1 MSSRFFLW
9 HRTCSL
15 CSHNGARSNA
25 RGNNALA
32 SMERDAM
39 VNLML
44 RMVTSPGMGDG
55 VAEGLNTVVGPGRS
69 IPGCISFRIYS
80 DKDDPDVVLLMSQ
93 WRSEDHLNKYIR
105 MPDFRRILT
114 MMETASKAPDL
125 SVQHISW
132 TKGLDYVR
140 EVLEANID

>member
-1 MSSRFFLW
+1 MAQNMLFKSA
-9 HRTCSL
+9 
-15 CSHNGARSNA
+15 HNLTERNI
-25 RGNNALA
+25 RGNAAL
-32 SMERDAM
+32 ERDAM

-44 RMVTSPGMGDG
+44 RMVTSSGMGDE
-55 VAEGLNTVVGPGRS
+55 VANGLNTVVGPARS

-80 DKDDPDVVLLMSQ
+80 DKDDPDVVLLLSQ
-93 WRSEDHLNKYIR
+93 WRSEDQLNKYIR
-105 MPDFRRILT
+105 TPDFRRILA

-140 EVLEANID
+140 EVLEVNID

>member
-1 MSSRFFLW
+1 VHTLSALNV
-9 HRTCSL
+9 TG
-15 CSHNGARSNA
+15 NIV
-25 RGNNALA
+25 RGNAAL
-32 SMERDAM
+32 ERDAM

-55 VAEGLNTVVGPGRS
+55 VANGLHTVVGPARS

-80 DKDDPDVVLLMSQ
+80 DKDDPDVVLLLSQ
-93 WRSEDHLNKYIR
+93 WRSEDQLNKYIR
-105 MPDFRRILT
+105 TPDFRRILA

-125 SVQHISW
+125 SVQQISW

>member
-1 MSSRFFLW
+1 VLSAHDVTGSIV
-9 HRTCSL
+9 
-15 CSHNGARSNA
+15 
-25 RGNNALA
+25 RGSAAL
-32 SMERDAM
+32 ERDSM

-44 RMVTSPGMGDG
+44 RMVTSPGMGGG
-55 VAEGLNTVVGPGRS
+55 VADGLNTVVGPARS

-80 DKDDPDVVLLMSQ
+80 DKDDPDVVLLLSQ
-93 WRSEDHLNKYIR
+93 WRSEDQLNKYIR
-105 MPDFRRILT
+105 MSDFRRILA

>member
-1 MSSRFFLW
+1 MLLSA
-9 HRTCSL
+9 
-15 CSHNGARSNA
+15 HNVTRSIV
-25 RGNNALA
+25 RGNTTL
-32 SMERDAM
+32 ERNAM

-44 RMVTSPGMGDG
+44 RMVTSPGMGGG
-55 VAEGLNTVVGPGRS
+55 VANGLNTVVGPARS

-80 DKDDPDVVLLMSQ
+80 DKDDPDVVLLLSQ
-93 WRSEDHLNKYIR
+93 WRSENDLNEYIR
-105 MPDFRRILT
+105 TPDFRRILA

-125 SVQHISW
+125 SIQQISW

>member
-1 MSSRFFLW
+1 MLSA
-9 HRTCSL
+9 
-15 CSHNGARSNA
+15 HNVTGSIV
-25 RGNNALA
+25 RGNAAL
-32 SMERDAM
+32 ERDAM

-44 RMVTSPGMGDG
+44 RMVTSPGMGDQ
-55 VAEGLNTVVGPGRS
+55 VANGLNTVVGPARS
-69 IPGCISFRIYS
+69 IPGCLNFRIYS
-80 DKDDPDVVLLMSQ
+80 DKDDPEVVFLLSQ
-93 WRSEDHLNKYIR
+93 WHSENDLNKYIR
-105 MPDFRRILT
+105 TPDFRRILA

>member
-1 MSSRFFLW
+1 MLSA
-9 HRTCSL
+9 HDVTG
-15 CSHNGARSNA
+15 NDV
-25 RGNNALA
+25 RGKAAL
-32 SMERDAM
+32 ERDAM

-44 RMVTSPGMGDG
+44 RIVSSSGMGSG
-55 VAEGLNTVVGPGRS
+55 IANGLSTVVGPARS

-80 DKDDPDVVLLMSQ
+80 DKDDPDVVLLLSQ
-93 WRSEDHLNKYIR
+93 WRSEDQLNKYIR
-105 MPDFRRILT
+105 TPDFRRILA

-125 SVQHISW
+125 TVQHISW

>member
-1 MSSRFFLW
+1 MAQNMLLVSA
-9 HRTCSL
+9 HDVTG
-15 CSHNGARSNA
+15 NIV
-25 RGNNALA
+25 RGNAAL
-32 SMERDAM
+32 ERDAM

-44 RMVTSPGMGDG
+44 RMVTSPGMGGG
-55 VAEGLNTVVGPGRS
+55 VANGLNTVVGPARS
-69 IPGCISFRIYS
+69 ISGCISFRIYS
-80 DKDDPDVVLLMSQ
+80 DKDDPDVVLLLSQ
-93 WRSEDHLNKYIR
+93 WRSEEDLNKYIR
-105 MPDFRRILT
+105 TPDFRRILA